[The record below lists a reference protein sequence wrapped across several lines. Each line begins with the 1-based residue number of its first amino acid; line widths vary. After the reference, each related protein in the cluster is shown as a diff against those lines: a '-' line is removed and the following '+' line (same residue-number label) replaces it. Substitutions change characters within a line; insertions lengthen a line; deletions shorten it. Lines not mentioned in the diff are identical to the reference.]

1 MLVSEVLRL
10 YSWLV
15 FGFLNQFVGNL
26 LRGRDAERFEVFES
40 ANDVARSFVELAECA
55 GVGLLC
61 VVKVSS
67 YGLERFDV
75 GYEFV
80 VE

>member
-1 MLVSEVLRL
+1 MSEVLWL

-15 FGFLNQFVGNL
+15 FGFLNQFVRNL

-40 ANDVARSFVELAECA
+40 VNDVAWSFVELAECA

-61 VVKVSS
+61 AVKVLSNV
-67 YGLERFDV
+67 LERFDV